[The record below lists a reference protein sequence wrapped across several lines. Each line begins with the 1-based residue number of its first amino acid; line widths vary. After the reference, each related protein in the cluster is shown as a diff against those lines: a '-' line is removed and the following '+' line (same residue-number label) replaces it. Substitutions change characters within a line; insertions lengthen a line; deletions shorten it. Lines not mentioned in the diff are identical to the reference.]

1 MSEEKEAN
9 PAGVK
14 GTLSGWIKA
23 LVTSIVGLVSG
34 AIIMYLTPVVN
45 NVIKPAKPVSNF
57 ATQVAGLTVQF
68 NNRSTGGVQ
77 GWWDF
82 GDGTALEPFDPKA
95 ENIKHV
101 YPKAGTYQVKLTLQN
116 LLGEEGDRTASVT
129 LDADTT
135 VADGPA
141 IDLFELKSLDRRER
155 APAVYK
161 LTSKVKNAN
170 YCILSYGDNRPME
183 VIDTAGGQERY
194 VTFDEMG
201 SYTIRLAAVNGKQLI
216 EKTQTIFVNP
226 NESDGPI
233 AKLQVVYEAV
243 QVKRSEIEEKIYCG
257 WPAGV
262 KENVASFHKERPAP
276 PGCTVLSAEFVNSD
290 KDATVRNLKR
300 EISAD
305 KKTIVVTGDL
315 DRAKSSH
322 YLAHLKVVVE
332 KRSAPQVIDRGEVAM
347 AVNINGLTPI
357 PMQKLEDGWEIV
369 RKQVNLQLWD
379 GTRKAWEGNQAV
391 SNTPVRLNNQLC
403 LVSMTPQ
410 VDGFMLKVDAAAA
423 PPLSPLGTVT
433 ILPPPPLGS
442 VAIPASNNNPLTPVG
457 PIRPASYL
465 RNPLLPKK

>member
-1 MSEEKEAN
+1 MSEEKEEK

-23 LVTSIVGLVSG
+23 LVTSVFGLVTG

-95 ENIKHV
+95 ESIKHV
-101 YPKAGTYQVKLTLQN
+101 YPKAGTYQVKLSLQN
-116 LLGEEGDRTASVT
+116 LLGEDGERTASVT

-135 VADGPA
+135 VAGGPA
-141 IDLFELKSLDRRER
+141 IDLFDLTSLDRRER

-170 YCILSYGDNRPME
+170 YCILSYGDSRPME
-183 VIDTAGGQERY
+183 VIDAAASQERY

-201 SYTIRLAAVNGKQLI
+201 SYTVRFAAVNGKQLI
-216 EKTQTIFVNP
+216 EQTKTIFVSP
-226 NESDGPI
+226 NENDGPI

-243 QVKRSEIEEKIYCG
+243 QVKRSESEWHIRCGGAAGSKWAASTFREER
-257 WPAGV
+257 
-262 KENVASFHKERPAP
+262 SAP
-276 PGCTVLSAEFVNSD
+276 LGCTIVSAEFENAD

-305 KKTIVVTGDL
+305 KKKVVVSGDL
-315 DRAKSSH
+315 DTSKPTH
-322 YLAHLKVVVE
+322 HVAHLKVVLE
-332 KRSAPQVIDRGEVAM
+332 SRSAPQKIDRGEVAM

-379 GTRKAWEGNQAV
+379 GTRKAWEGNKAV
-391 SNTPVRLNNQLC
+391 SNAPVRLNNQMC
-403 LVSMTPQ
+403 MVSMTPQ
-410 VDGFMLKVDAAAA
+410 VDGFLLKVDNPSA
-423 PPLSPLGTVT
+423 PPSSTLGTVT
-433 ILPPPPLGS
+433 MPPPTPLGS
-442 VAIPASNNNPLTPVG
+442 VVIPASNSNPPTPVG

-465 RNPLLPKK
+465 RNPLLPKH